1 MANTTILTL
10 AEAKAYMNADATL
23 GDDALQSVINA
34 VASVIQ
40 SRWGSVDTATYTRVV
55 EGEADEALA
64 FPHRNITAVS
74 SCVFVETG
82 SDAGVDLSAGNLVI
96 DAGAGIVYLKSG
108 YWPDEELLVTY
119 TVGVTPVPDN
129 VKQAT
134 AAAVQNVA
142 ARRKGRG
149 RPGQG
154 GDAIVPGMVFTPDV
168 LMLLNP
174 TPLGFA

>member
-1 MANTTILTL
+1 MANTTVLTL
-10 AEAKAYMNADATL
+10 AEAKAYLNADATL

-34 VASVIQ
+34 VSAVIQ
-40 SRWGSVDTATYTRVV
+40 ARWGPVDTATYSRVLCGD
-55 EGEADEALA
+55 GEALVM
-64 FPHRNITAVS
+64 PHRNVTAIS
-74 SCVFVETG
+74 SAVYVESG
-82 SDAGVDLSAGNLVI
+82 ADAGVDLTPSALI
-96 DAGAGIVYLKSG
+96 FDTAAGIVYSKNDA
-108 YWPDEELLVTY
+108 WPEDELLVTY
-119 TVGVTPVPDN
+119 TVGLSPVPDN

-174 TPLGFA
+174 VPLGFA